1 MKGDPTDFWGKLD
14 QDGEGRVLE
23 WNPVEAHCAD
33 VAASCEALLR
43 DTLLGARLAHLLG
56 RSALHPL
63 LIARLVVLAALHD
76 LGKYAI
82 SFQNRPYPDRQPQG
96 GHVEPIVKALSAGG
110 RITDAIA
117 NVLAPLDV
125 FGESCFSYLAA
136 SISHHGRPEKIGLDG
151 SSVGFDA
158 RVFDPSRGLEPLAG
172 MARLFALTRRW
183 CPEAFEVGPPE
194 AELPD
199 SAEAQHFFAGI
210 VMLADWLGSDKRVFA
225 FVDDLDED
233 PMPRARA
240 RAKELMRDRFLAID
254 PIRSTCRDDFDVFGT
269 VERPFEPRPAQAVV
283 SSLPLPRAGD
293 PSLTVLEAETGSGKT
308 EAAIHRFAQ
317 LFRAGAVDG
326 LYFALPTRTSATQIH
341 QRVVRAVASTFA
353 SLPKAERP
361 PVVLA
366 VPGYLRVDDDE
377 GKPLPKFE
385 FLWPDQGNR
394 HRTWAAENT
403 KRFLAGAIVVGTID
417 QVLLST
423 LVVSHAHLR
432 ATALSRLLL
441 VVDEVH
447 ASDAYMTALLDE
459 VLGFHFAC
467 GGHAFLMSATLGTT
481 PQRSF
486 FARLSGKRASV
497 LSLED
502 ANATPYPAVH
512 HAEGAQPPT
521 TFPAVT
527 PGNPKECFVELS
539 DVIDEPETI
548 AARALEA
555 ARIGAK
561 VLVLR
566 NTVVDAVA
574 TQHALEAQLAPAD
587 ASLLFRVEG
596 IPTLHHSRFVDGD
609 RRKLDEAVEACLGK
623 DAPRGSGAIV
633 LATQTVQ
640 QSLDLDADLLITD
653 LCPMDVLLQ
662 RIGRLHRH
670 ARPDDAR
677 PVPFRRAR
685 CVVLDPGP
693 LEELLDAR
701 GEVKG
706 QHGFGKVYEDLR
718 ILEATRALL
727 IERPAL
733 AISEDNRMLVE
744 RTTHPEA
751 LAEVVA
757 RCGEPMQIH
766 ARSADAGTMVKKSLA
781 KGHGVDR
788 SRELGE
794 YGFPDREMT
803 GRISTRL
810 GEEDRLLELES
821 PFESPFGS
829 RVFRV
834 KIPHWLANGWPTEPT
849 GHVMSTDA
857 QTTVLEAR
865 GDDGAVL
872 ARFLYDRLG
881 LRAESADDS
890 RPHGPTDRRSDSRT
904 EKNADE

>member
-14 QDGEGRVLE
+14 QDEAGRVLE

-43 DTLLGARLAHLLG
+43 DTLLGARFAHLIG
-56 RSALHPL
+56 RSALHPAL
-63 LIARLVVLAALHD
+63 LARLVVLAALHD

-96 GHVEPIVKALSAGG
+96 GHVEPIVKALSANLPV
-110 RITDAIA
+110 THAIA
-117 NVLAPLDV
+117 EILGPLDV
-125 FGESCFSYLAA
+125 FGEATFSYLAA
-136 SISHHGRPEKIGLDG
+136 SISHHGRPEKIGEHG

-158 RVFDPSRGLEPLAG
+158 RVFEPARGLDPLAG
-172 MARLFALTRRW
+172 MKRLFELTRRW
-183 CPEAFEVGPPE
+183 CPEAFTVGPPE

-225 FVDDLDED
+225 FVDELDED
-233 PMPRARA
+233 PMPRARR
-240 RAKELMRDRFLAID
+240 RAQELVRERYLAVD
-254 PIRSTCRDDFDVFGT
+254 PLRATCRTDFDVFGS
-269 VERPFEPRPAQAVV
+269 VDRPFHPRPAQAVV
-283 SSLPLPRAGD
+283 DSLPLPAAGAA
-293 PSLTVLEAETGSGKT
+293 SLTVLEAETGSGKT

-317 LFRAGAVDG
+317 LFQAGAVDG

-341 QRVVRAVASTFA
+341 ERVFRAVQSTF
-353 SLPKAERP
+353 SSRPKEERP

-377 GKPLPKFE
+377 GTPLPKFE
-385 FLWPDQGNR
+385 FLWPDLGKNR

-459 VLGFHFAC
+459 VLDYHFAC

-486 FARLSGKRASV
+486 FGRLARKRASV

-502 ANATPYPAVH
+502 AIATPYPAVH
-512 HAEGAQPPT
+512 HAEGTRPPS
-521 TFPAVT
+521 TFPAIT
-527 PGNPKECFVELS
+527 PGNPKQCLVELS

-555 ARIGAK
+555 ARLGAK

-574 TQHALEAQLAPAD
+574 TQRALEAQLAPAD
-587 ASLLFRVEG
+587 ESSLFRVEG
-596 IPTLHHSRFVDGD
+596 VATLHHSRFVDGD

-623 DAPRGSGAIV
+623 DAPRGAGSIV
-633 LATQTVQ
+633 IATQTVQ

-670 ARPDDAR
+670 TRPAGARPE
-677 PVPFRRAR
+677 PFRHAR

-693 LEELLDAR
+693 LEDLLDER

-706 QHGFGKVYEDLR
+706 SHGFGKVYEDLR

-727 IERPAL
+727 IERPTL
-733 AISEDNRMLVE
+733 AIPEDNRMLVE
-744 RTTHPEA
+744 RTTHPDA
-751 LAEVVA
+751 LAAVVA
-757 RCGEPMQIH
+757 RCAPPMQLH
-766 ARSADAGTMVKKSLA
+766 ARSADAGAMVKKSLA

-788 SRELGE
+788 RRELGE
-794 YGFPDREMT
+794 YGFPDRETT

-810 GEEDRLLELES
+810 GEEDRLLQLES
-821 PFESPFGS
+821 PFDSPFGS

-834 KIPHWLANGWPTEPT
+834 KIPHWLANGWPAEPT

-865 GDDGAVL
+865 GDDGVVL
-872 ARFLYDRLG
+872 ARFVYDRLG

-890 RPHGPTDRRSDSRT
+890 HPDRRT

>member
-1 MKGDPTDFWGKLD
+1 MRGEPTDFWGKLD
-14 QDGEGRVLE
+14 QDETGRVLE

-33 VAASCEALLR
+33 VAASCEALLH
-43 DTLLGARLAHLLG
+43 DTLLGARLAHLMG
-56 RSALHPL
+56 RSSLHPVL
-63 LIARLVVLAALHD
+63 LARLVVLAALHD

-117 NVLAPLDV
+117 EILGPLDV
-125 FGESCFSYLAA
+125 FGEPWFPYLAA
-136 SISHHGRPEKIGLDG
+136 SISHHGRPEKMGEHG
-151 SSVGFDA
+151 SSLGFDA
-158 RVFDPSRGLEPLAG
+158 RVFEPTRGLHPLAG
-172 MARLFALTRRW
+172 MKRMFELTRRW
-183 CPEAFEVGPPE
+183 CPEAFAVGPPE

-225 FVDDLDED
+225 FVDDLTED

-240 RAKELMRDRFLAID
+240 RARELVRDRYLAVE
-254 PIRSTCRDDFDVFGT
+254 PLRSACRDDFDVFGT
-269 VERPFEPRPAQAVV
+269 PERPFRPRPAQLVV
-283 SSLPLPRAGD
+283 DALPVPASRVS
-293 PSLTVLEAETGSGKT
+293 SLTVLEAETGSGKT

-317 LFRAGAVDG
+317 LFRAGTVDG

-341 QRVVRAVASTFA
+341 ERVVRAVQSTF
-353 SLPKAERP
+353 SSRPKDDRP

-366 VPGYLRVDDDE
+366 VPGYLRVDDEE

-385 FLWPDQGNR
+385 FLWPDRGNR

-403 KRFLAGAIVVGTID
+403 KRFLAGAVVVGTID

-459 VLGFHFAC
+459 VLAFHFAC

-486 FARLSGKRASV
+486 FARLSGKRAPV
-497 LSLED
+497 LSLEE
-502 ANATPYPAVH
+502 AIATPYPAVH
-512 HAEGAQPPT
+512 HAEGDRPPT
-521 TFPAVT
+521 TFPAIT
-527 PGNPKECFVELS
+527 PGNPKHCFVELS

-548 AARALEA
+548 ASRALAA
-555 ARIGAK
+555 ARVGAK

-574 TQHALEAQLAPAD
+574 TQSALEALLAPGD
-587 ASLLFRVEG
+587 EPLLFRVEG
-596 IPTLHHSRFVDGD
+596 VATLHHSRFVDDD
-609 RRKLDEAVEACLGK
+609 RRKLDEAVEAVLGK
-623 DAPRGSGAIV
+623 DAPRGVGTV
-633 LATQTVQ
+633 VVATQTVQ

-670 ARPDDAR
+670 KRPEEARPE
-677 PVPFRRAR
+677 PYRRAR

-706 QHGFGKVYEDLR
+706 SHGFGKVYEDLR
-718 ILEATRALL
+718 ILEATRSLL
-727 IERPAL
+727 IERPTL
-733 AISEDNRMLVE
+733 AIPEDNRMLVE

-751 LAEVVA
+751 LAAVVA

-766 ARSADAGTMVKKSLA
+766 ARSADAGTMVRKSLA
-781 KGHGVDR
+781 KGHGVER
-788 SRELGE
+788 RREFGE

-810 GEEDRLLELES
+810 GEEDRLLQLES
-821 PFESPFGS
+821 SFDSPFGS

-834 KIPHWLANGWPTEPT
+834 KIPHWLANGWPAEPT

-857 QTTVLEAR
+857 HTTVLEAR
-865 GDDGAVL
+865 GDDGVVL
-872 ARFLYDRLG
+872 PRFVYDRLG
-881 LRAESADDS
+881 LRAESADS
-890 RPHGPTDRRSDSRT
+890 QTDRRT